1 MNNKLPFALSALGLI
16 SLAIHQPVFAQQDG
30 PSLTIAI
37 PSGQPTPASPPTKAL
52 QFEGSAVRILNADG
66 SVATDDA
73 GNPLYLGVTG
83 VGLDRRASIDL
94 FATDASGVTR
104 RFFAG
109 AFIHYEFDV
118 EVLAEKTL
126 DILKLLVADS
136 LPAGSTFAG
145 VSTIYP
151 DTLAIPGIPAA
162 PANTRLTAT
171 PDSLSNSVIL
181 TSFADP
187 SQIQSQVQS
196 AQVGAAVENA
206 ADAALA
212 TSGNTVAAN
221 ATVISQLAQQSI
233 ATGEN
238 SLAVAALATTT
249 DQTTST
255 ATVEQS
261 GAGVRITND
270 GTLSGATS
278 VTVDS
283 NTLTSTARAND
294 STSRLVASGANSGAG
309 GNDAASAAQD
319 NTYPAPGALTIL
331 GDLQAVGVQG
341 LDQQS
346 NVSASITTSTLGLT
360 DEAGAGTV
368 DSISGG
374 ISVSGNR
381 AAAVADG
388 NRLALE
394 LTDALSGSD
403 VDSTAYGL
411 QTVNDTGISAAVSA
425 TVGVDVTTVTSS
437 ALVVDGNRT
446 QSAATG
452 NRATASVNARP
463 NGADDS
469 LVVDVEQFV
478 RADTLDVNIES
489 TASDNL
495 IGLSG
500 VTTATSVSSN
510 VADNLLTAIATGNDQ
525 STTADLG
532 AGVQAGVASIGGNQT
547 LGVVAGDL
555 TLSASIGNSRIGT
568 IATTD
573 TLSQT
578 TVSDNTAIGQV
589 IGNNAQQTVAA
600 FAGSREASLSLTQ
613 DQQAIGSATQ
623 LLTFAAD
630 VNGLGIGA
638 SATTLEAPQLTV
650 SGNTAA
656 SLITVNRNNQ
666 SLGAQSGGSNGSGTT
681 AVSVTQATDSISTGA
696 NLTDL
701 RLGVIDAGTTISA
714 DPVSATAEAEITVS
728 GNRVDAQTELNR
740 SVQTLEGASGNFEG
754 TVLLSATQT
763 ANTAAGGVS
772 DVVAGTTRAG
782 VGLYGATEPIDIV
795 DGRFNLTISG
805 NTLAAQSQANQ
816 AQAQLGPVS
825 GVVNLPNATDRL
837 GVSLTQTADD
847 VDTRAQNI
855 DAGLGLVESNPT
867 AALFG
872 INTDNVSLNVN
883 DNTLQALSRRNNA
896 GVVFGAVS
904 GQVNQGEVGSL
915 VTQTGGIGASLAQNS
930 GVYVGVTAATTA
942 ADLGLGNARASTG
955 LTVTGN
961 TVRADAADNLSTIVG
976 AGVNGTVGASAR
988 IGATINQSS
997 SGATVDATNTI
1008 VNLGANLLN
1017 GGASGNGAG
1026 STSVSVADNNLV
1038 AVAAANNSTASLGGV
1053 SGSIAAGGTASIDT
1067 TQTLDSLVTA
1077 SSTSINAGITDT
1089 SIGNVA
1095 GAGATSLSVS
1105 ANGVTTVASGND
1117 SRVVDLGQSA
1127 ANIDGTLGAT
1137 TTQTLDSNASLA
1149 ASNGGLRIGAVGI
1162 GELGTEGLAALT
1174 VDSNQ
1179 ATTSATGNNSEVT
1192 GAVSG
1197 TLTGQ
1202 IALSATQVI
1211 NGSTGGI
1218 GATSGGTDNMIGV
1231 QAGTLGANTSASVA
1245 GNSVS
1250 SAVAG
1255 NRVLNNLD
1263 GAAFSSAT
1271 GTIALSAVQ
1280 TLTGNAAATSGDLFS
1295 AVTNTTV
1302 GVVGGD
1308 GSALPAAAV
1317 SGNRQQA
1324 TTVGNDSS
1332 RLLNNLSG
1340 NFNAATTAVT
1350 ASDTQTTDTAVL
1362 VARVADS
1369 SIGSSLFSDSSI
1381 PTALSVNGNTVVA
1394 QAIANSSNQ
1403 QVQLNGV
1410 STSGGPLTSL
1420 NAAQNLLNTTVTAS
1434 ISSVTVGFNT
1444 AGLTT
1449 PGSYAGRAVTSGNS
1463 LNATAIGNQSSL
1475 VRSGR

>member
-16 SLAIHQPVFAQQDG
+16 SLAIHQPAFAQQSG
-30 PSLTIAI
+30 PALNIEITQTGGVVKP
-37 PSGQPTPASPPTKAL
+37 PSGAVSIEGTPLKVIDGDSPETKYLVFTDEAADITFT
-52 QFEGSAVRILNADG
+52 FEIEIPGDGTQTGGFTIEAVDRAD
-66 SVATDDA
+66 AEAKFAAAYADFLTA
-73 GNPLYLGVTG
+73 INNKNPGTTVTG
-83 VGLDRRASIDL
+83 VSDIKIPDGQVLVSTDKY
-94 FATDASGVTR
+94 FAVGEPS
-104 RFFAG
+104 AG
-109 AFIHYEFDV
+109 GPSR
-118 EVLAEKTL
+118 
-126 DILKLLVADS
+126 LVA
-136 LPAGSTFAG
+136 
-145 VSTIYP
+145 
-151 DTLAIPGIPAA
+151 
-162 PANTRLTAT
+162 AT
-171 PDSLSNSVIL
+171 NELSNSVIL

-187 SQIQSQVQS
+187 SQIQAQVQS
-196 AQVGAAVENA
+196 AQVGTAVENA
-206 ADAALA
+206 VDAALA
-212 TSGNTVAAN
+212 TSGNTLASN
-221 ATVISQLAQQSI
+221 ATVISQLASQTI

-255 ATVEQS
+255 ATIEQS

-283 NTLTSTARAND
+283 NALTATARAND
-294 STSRLVASGANSGAG
+294 STSRLIASGANSGAG
-309 GNDAASAAQD
+309 GNDATSAAQD
-319 NTYPAPGALTIL
+319 NTYPAPGTLTIL

-346 NVSASITTSTLGLT
+346 NVSASINTSVLGLT

-368 DSISGG
+368 DTIAGG

-381 AAAVADG
+381 AASVADG
-388 NRLALE
+388 NRLVLE

-403 VDSTAYGL
+403 VDSVAYGL
-411 QTVNDTGISAAVSA
+411 QTVNDTSISAAASA

-452 NRATASVNARP
+452 NRATASVSARP

-469 LVVDVEQFV
+469 LVADVEQFV
-478 RADTLDVNIES
+478 RAETLDVNIES
-489 TASDNL
+489 IAADNL

-500 VTTATSVSSN
+500 VDTATSVSSN
-510 VADNLLTAIATGNDQ
+510 VAGNLLTAIATGNDQ
-525 STTADLG
+525 STVADLG
-532 AGVQAGVASIGGNQT
+532 AGVQAGTASIGGNQT

-555 TLSASIGNSRIGT
+555 TLSANISNSRIGT
-568 IATTD
+568 VATTD
-573 TLSQT
+573 ALSQT

-589 IGNNAQQTVAA
+589 IGNNAQQSVAA
-600 FAGSREASLSLTQ
+600 FAGAREANLGVMQ
-613 DQQAIGSATQ
+613 DQQAIGSSTQ
-623 LLTFAAD
+623 LLTLAAD
-630 VNGLGIGA
+630 VNGLGIGS
-638 SATTLEAPQLTV
+638 SATTLAAPQLTV
-650 SGNTAA
+650 SGNRAA
-656 SLITVNRNNQ
+656 SLITVNRNSQ
-666 SLGAQSGGSNGSGTT
+666 SLGAQSGGSNATGTT
-681 AVSVTQATDSISTGA
+681 AVSATQAADSISTGA
-696 NLTDL
+696 NVTDL

-714 DPVSATAEAEITVS
+714 DPGRAAAEITVS
-728 GNRVDAQTELNR
+728 GNTVDAQTELNR
-740 SVQTLEGASGNFEG
+740 SVQTLDSASGNFEG
-754 TVLLSATQT
+754 TVVLSATQT

-772 DVVAGTTRAG
+772 DVVAGLTRAG
-782 VGLYGATEPIDIV
+782 AGLYGATEPIDIV
-795 DGRFNLTISG
+795 DGRFNLTISD
-805 NTLAAQSQANQ
+805 NKLAAQAQANQ
-816 AQAQLGPVS
+816 AQAQIGAVS
-825 GVVNLPNATDRL
+825 GVVNLPSATDRL
-837 GVSLTQTADD
+837 GVSLTQVADD
-847 VDTRAQNI
+847 VDTRAQNL
-855 DAGLGLVESNPT
+855 DTGLGLVESSPT

-872 INTDNVSLNVN
+872 SNTDNVSLNVN
-883 DNTLQALSRRNNA
+883 GNTLQALSRRNNA
-896 GVVFGAVS
+896 GIVFGAVS
-904 GQVNQGEVGSL
+904 GQINQGDVGSL
-915 VTQTGGIGASLAQNS
+915 VSQTGGIGASLAQNS

-942 ADLGLGNARASTG
+942 ADLGLGNARAGTG

-961 TVRADAADNLSTIVG
+961 SVRADAADNLSTIVG

-988 IGATINQSS
+988 VGATVTQASA
-997 SGATVDATNTI
+997 GATVDATNNS

-1017 GGASGNGAG
+1017 GGTVGNGTG
-1026 STSVSVADNNLV
+1026 STSVSVADNSLV
-1038 AVAAANNSTASLGGV
+1038 AVSAANNSTASLGGIF
-1053 SGSIAAGGTASIDT
+1053 GSIAAGGTAGIDT

-1077 SSTSINAGITDT
+1077 SSNSINAGITDAN
-1089 SIGNVA
+1089 IGNVA

-1117 SRVVDLGQSA
+1117 SRVVDLGDSA

-1137 TTQTLDSNASLA
+1137 ATQTLNSNASLA

-1179 ATTSATGNNSEVT
+1179 AVTSATGNNSETT
-1192 GAVSG
+1192 GTVSG

-1211 NGSTGGI
+1211 SGSSGGI
-1218 GATSGGTDNMIGV
+1218 SATSGTTDNVIGV
-1231 QAGTLGANTSASVA
+1231 QAATLGANTSVSVA
-1245 GNSVS
+1245 DNTVR

-1271 GTIALSAVQ
+1271 GTIALTATQ
-1280 TLTGNAAATSGDLFS
+1280 ALTGNAAATSGDLFS
-1295 AVTNTTV
+1295 EVTNTMV
-1302 GVVGGD
+1302 GVIGGD
-1308 GSALPAAAV
+1308 GSVLPAAAV
-1317 SGNRQQA
+1317 SGNRLQA

-1350 ASDTQTTDTAVL
+1350 ANDTQTTDAAVL

-1381 PTALSVNGNTVVA
+1381 PTALSVNGNVVVA
-1394 QAIANSSNQ
+1394 QTIANSSNQ

-1410 STSGGPLTSL
+1410 STMGGPLTSL
-1420 NAAQNLLNTTVTAS
+1420 SAGQSLLNTTVTAT
-1434 ISSVTVGFNT
+1434 ISSVNVGFST

-1449 PGSYAGRAVTSGNS
+1449 PGSYTGGAVTSGNN

>member
-16 SLAIHQPVFAQQDG
+16 SLAIHQPAFAQQSG
-30 PSLTIAI
+30 PALNIEIT
-37 PSGQPTPASPPTKAL
+37 QPGGAVTPPPH
-52 QFEGSAVRILNADG
+52 AV
-66 SVATDDA
+66 
-73 GNPLYLGVTG
+73 
-83 VGLDRRASIDL
+83 SIDGTL
-94 FATDASGVTR
+94 VKVIDGDSPETKYLVFTDEA
-104 RFFAG
+104 A
-109 AFIHYEFDV
+109 I
-118 EVLAEKTL
+118 
-126 DILKLLVADS
+126 I
-136 LPAGSTFAG
+136 TFKFE
-145 VSTIYP
+145 IE
-151 DTLAIPGIPAA
+151 IPGIGTQSGGFTIEVADRADAEAKFATQYTSFLSAINNKNPGTTVTGISEIRIPDGQVFVPTDKYFAVGE
-162 PANTRLTAT
+162 PSGGGPSRLAAT
-171 PDSLSNSVIL
+171 PSELSNSIIL

-196 AQVGAAVENA
+196 AQIGAAVENA

-212 TSGNTVAAN
+212 TSGNTVAAS
-221 ATVISQLAQQSI
+221 ATVISQLASQSI

-278 VTVDS
+278 VTVDG
-283 NTLTSTARAND
+283 NALTSTARAND

-309 GNDAASAAQD
+309 GNDAVSAGQD
-319 NTYPAPGALTIL
+319 NTYPAPGVLTIL
-331 GDLQAVGVQG
+331 GDLQATGVQG
-341 LDQQS
+341 LELQS

-368 DSISGG
+368 DSIGGG
-374 ISVSGNR
+374 ISVNGNS
-381 AAAVADG
+381 AVAVADG

-411 QTVNDTGISAAVSA
+411 QTVNDTSISAAASA

-452 NRATASVNARP
+452 NRATASISARP

-469 LVVDVEQFV
+469 LVADIEQFV
-478 RADTLDVNIES
+478 RAETQAVNIES
-489 TASDNL
+489 TAADNL

-510 VADNLLTAIATGNDQ
+510 VASNVLTAIATGNDQ
-525 STTADLG
+525 STVADLG
-532 AGVQAGVASIGGNQT
+532 AGVQAGPASIGGNQT

-555 TLSASIGNSRIGT
+555 TLTANISNSRIGT
-568 IATTD
+568 VATTD
-573 TLSQT
+573 ALSQT

-589 IGNNAQQTVAA
+589 IGNNAQQDVAA
-600 FAGSREASLSLTQ
+600 FAGSREASLGVTQ

-623 LLTFAAD
+623 LLTFATD

-638 SATTLEAPQLTV
+638 SATTLAAPQLTV
-650 SGNTAA
+650 SGNAVA
-656 SLITVNRNNQ
+656 SLITVNRSSQ
-666 SLGAQSGGSNGSGTT
+666 SLGAQSGGSNGSGSVT
-681 AVSVTQATDSISTGA
+681 VSATQATDSVSTAA

-714 DPVSATAEAEITVS
+714 DPARAAAEITVS
-728 GNRVDAQTELNR
+728 GNSVDAQTELNR
-740 SVQTLEGASGNFEG
+740 SVQTLDSASGNFEG
-754 TVLLSATQT
+754 TVVLSANQT
-763 ANTAAGGVS
+763 ANAAAGGVS
-772 DVVAGTTRAG
+772 DVVAGLTRAG

-795 DGRFNLTISG
+795 DGRFNLTISDNRLG
-805 NTLAAQSQANQ
+805 SQAQANQ
-816 AQAQLGPVS
+816 AQAQVGAVS
-825 GVVNLPNATDRL
+825 GVVSLPNPTDRL

-847 VDTRAQNI
+847 ADTRAQNL
-855 DAGLGLVESNPT
+855 DTGLGLVESNPT
-867 AALFG
+867 VALFG
-872 INTDNVSLNVN
+872 SNTDNVSLNVN
-883 DNTLQALSRRNNA
+883 GNTLQALSRRNNA
-896 GVVFGAVS
+896 GIVLGAVS
-904 GQVNQGEVGSL
+904 GQLNQGEVGSE
-915 VTQTGGIGASLAQNS
+915 VSQTGGIGASLAQNS
-930 GVYVGVTAATTA
+930 GVYVGVTAAPAA
-942 ADLGLGNARASTG
+942 ADLGLGNARASTS

-961 TVRADAADNLSTIVG
+961 SVRADAADNLSTIVG
-976 AGVNGTVGASAR
+976 SGVNGTVGASAR
-988 IGATINQSS
+988 FGSTINQASAGATIE
-997 SGATVDATNTI
+997 ATNNN

-1017 GGASGNGAG
+1017 GGTVGNGTG
-1026 STSVSVADNNLV
+1026 STSLSVADNSLV

-1077 SSTSINAGITDT
+1077 TSADINAGITDA

-1105 ANGVTTVASGND
+1105 ANAVTTVASGND
-1117 SRVVDLGQSA
+1117 SRVVDLGESA

-1137 TTQTLDSNASLA
+1137 TTQTLNSSASLA
-1149 ASNGGLRIGAVGI
+1149 ASSGGLRIGAAGI

-1192 GAVSG
+1192 GTVSG
-1197 TLTGQ
+1197 TLNGQ
-1202 IALSATQVI
+1202 IALGATQVI
-1211 NGSTGGI
+1211 NGSSGGI
-1218 GATSGGTDNMIGV
+1218 GAVSGTTDNTIGV
-1231 QAGTLGANTSASVA
+1231 QADTLGVNTSVSVA
-1245 GNSVS
+1245 NNAVS

-1271 GTIALSAVQ
+1271 GTIALSATQ
-1280 TLTGNAAATSGDLFS
+1280 SLTGNAAAADGDLFS

-1302 GVVGGD
+1302 GVIGGD
-1308 GSALPAAAV
+1308 GSVLPAAAI
-1317 SGNRQQA
+1317 SGNRLQA

-1350 ASDTQTTDTAVL
+1350 TNDTQTTDTAVL

-1369 SIGSSLFSDSSI
+1369 SIGSSLFSDTAI
-1381 PTALSVNGNTVVA
+1381 PTALSVNGNAVVA

-1403 QVQLNGV
+1403 QVRLNGV
-1410 STSGGPLTSL
+1410 STAGGPLTSL
-1420 NAAQNLLNTTVTAS
+1420 NAGQSLLNTTVTAA
-1434 ISSVTVGFNT
+1434 ISSVNVGFNT

-1449 PGSYAGRAVTSGNS
+1449 PGSYTGGAVTSGNS

>member
-16 SLAIHQPVFAQQDG
+16 SLAIYQPVFAQQSG
-30 PSLTIAI
+30 PALTIEVTKPTKGESEVPSSAFSDALFALDSNDNPLYLVFPDTGFEGVITFTYAQGNGSGSFRIGGATAEATAAKLSSAI
-37 PSGQPTPASPPTKAL
+37 ADFESQLGFPVEAFVVTAETESLFEPAIETPASP
-52 QFEGSAVRILNADG
+52 S
-66 SVATDDA
+66 
-73 GNPLYLGVTG
+73 
-83 VGLDRRASIDL
+83 
-94 FATDASGVTR
+94 
-104 RFFAG
+104 
-109 AFIHYEFDV
+109 
-118 EVLAEKTL
+118 
-126 DILKLLVADS
+126 
-136 LPAGSTFAG
+136 
-145 VSTIYP
+145 
-151 DTLAIPGIPAA
+151 
-162 PANTRLTAT
+162 RLIAT
-171 PDSLSNSVIL
+171 PNELSNSVIL

-187 SQIQSQVQS
+187 SQIQAQVQS

-221 ATVISQLAQQSI
+221 ATVISQLASQSI

-261 GAGVRITND
+261 GAGVRISND

-278 VTVDS
+278 VTVDG
-283 NTLTSTARAND
+283 NALTSTARAND
-294 STSRLVASGANSGAG
+294 STSRLIASGANSGAG

-331 GDLQAVGVQG
+331 GDLQATGVQG

-368 DSISGG
+368 DTIGGG
-374 ISVSGNR
+374 ISVNGNS

-411 QTVNDTGISAAVSA
+411 QTVNDTSISAAASA

-469 LVVDVEQFV
+469 LVADVEQFV
-478 RADTLDVNIES
+478 RAETLDVNIES
-489 TASDNL
+489 TAADNL

-510 VADNLLTAIATGNDQ
+510 VASNVLTAIATGNDQ
-525 STTADLG
+525 STAADLG
-532 AGVQAGVASIGGNQT
+532 AGVQAGPASIGGNQT
-547 LGVVAGDL
+547 LGVVGGDL
-555 TLSASIGNSRIGT
+555 TLSANISNSRIGT
-568 IATTD
+568 VATTD
-573 TLSQT
+573 ALSQA

-589 IGNNAQQTVAA
+589 IGNNAQQDVAA
-600 FAGSREASLSLTQ
+600 FAGSREASLGVTQ

-638 SATTLEAPQLTV
+638 SATTLAAPQLTV
-650 SGNTAA
+650 SGNAVA
-656 SLITVNRNNQ
+656 SLITVNRSSQ

-681 AVSVTQATDSISTGA
+681 AVSATQATDSVSTGA
-696 NLTDL
+696 NVTDL

-714 DPVSATAEAEITVS
+714 DPARAAAEITVS
-728 GNRVDAQTELNR
+728 GNAVDAQTELNR
-740 SVQTLEGASGNFEG
+740 SVQTLDSASGNFEG
-754 TVLLSATQT
+754 TVVLSADQT
-763 ANTAAGGVS
+763 ANAAAGGVS
-772 DVVAGTTRAG
+772 DVVAGLTRAG

-795 DGRFNLTISG
+795 DGRFNLTISD
-805 NTLAAQSQANQ
+805 NRLASQAQANQ
-816 AQAQLGPVS
+816 AQAQLGAVS
-825 GVVNLPNATDRL
+825 GVVSLPNPTDRL

-847 VDTRAQNI
+847 VDTRAQNL
-855 DAGLGLVESNPT
+855 DTGLGVVESNP
-867 AALFG
+867 AVALFG
-872 INTDNVSLNVN
+872 SNTDNVSLNVN
-883 DNTLQALSRRNNA
+883 GNTLQALSRRNNA
-896 GVVFGAVS
+896 GIVLGAVS
-904 GQVNQGEVGSL
+904 GQLNQGDVGSE
-915 VTQTGGIGASLAQNS
+915 VSQTGGIGASLAQNS
-930 GVYVGVTAATTA
+930 GVYVGVTAAPAA
-942 ADLGLGNARASTG
+942 ADLGLGNARASTS
-955 LTVTGN
+955 LTITGN
-961 TVRADAADNLSTIVG
+961 SLRADAADNLSTIVG
-976 AGVNGTVGASAR
+976 GGVNGTVGASAR
-988 IGATINQSS
+988 FGSSITQSS
-997 SGATVDATNTI
+997 SGATIDATNNL

-1017 GGASGNGAG
+1017 GGTVGNGTG
-1026 STSVSVADNNLV
+1026 STSLSVADNTLV

-1077 SSTSINAGITDT
+1077 TSADINAGITDA

-1105 ANGVTTVASGND
+1105 ANAVTTVASGND
-1117 SRVVDLGQSA
+1117 SRVVDLGESA

-1137 TTQTLDSNASLA
+1137 TTQTLNSNASLA

-1179 ATTSATGNNSEVT
+1179 ATTSATGNNSEVS

-1197 TLTGQ
+1197 TLNGQ

-1211 NGSTGGI
+1211 NGSSGGI
-1218 GATSGGTDNMIGV
+1218 GAVSGTTDNTIGV
-1231 QAGTLGANTSASVA
+1231 QADTLGTNTSVSVA
-1245 GNSVS
+1245 NNAVS

-1271 GTIALSAVQ
+1271 GTIALSATQ
-1280 TLTGNAAATSGDLFS
+1280 SLTGNAAAADGDLFS

-1302 GVVGGD
+1302 GVIGGD
-1308 GSALPAAAV
+1308 GSVLPAAAV
-1317 SGNRQQA
+1317 SGNRLQA

-1350 ASDTQTTDTAVL
+1350 TNDTQTTDTAVL

-1369 SIGSSLFSDSSI
+1369 SIGSSLFSDTGI

-1403 QVQLNGV
+1403 QVRLNGV
-1410 STSGGPLTSL
+1410 STAGGPLTSL
-1420 NAAQNLLNTTVTAS
+1420 NAGQSLLNTTVTAA
-1434 ISSVTVGFNT
+1434 ISSVNVGFST

-1449 PGSYAGRAVTSGNS
+1449 PGSYTGGAVTSGNS

>member
-1 MNNKLPFALSALGLI
+1 MNTKLPFALSALGLI
-16 SLAIHQPVFAQQDG
+16 SLAIHQPATAQ
-30 PSLTIAI
+30 
-37 PSGQPTPASPPTKAL
+37 
-52 QFEGSAVRILNADG
+52 
-66 SVATDDA
+66 DA
-73 GNPLYLGVTG
+73 GPLINIEITAPGGGILPPQGAVTVDGTPLKVLDSTSTDTKYLVFK
-83 VGLDRRASIDL
+83 D
-94 FATDASGVTR
+94 
-104 RFFAG
+104 
-109 AFIHYEFDV
+109 E
-118 EVLAEKTL
+118 
-126 DILKLLVADS
+126 
-136 LPAGSTFAG
+136 PAYISFKFQ
-145 VSTIYP
+145 IE
-151 DTLAIPGIPAA
+151 IPGIGTQTGGFSVEALDRADAEAKFATKYADFLAA
-162 PANTRLTAT
+162 INNKNPGTTVTGLLETRV
-171 PDSLSNSVIL
+171 PDGQLLVVTDQYFAVGEQSVAGPSRLNASASGLANSVVL
-181 TSFADP
+181 NSFADP
-187 SQIQSQVQS
+187 SQIVSQVQS

-212 TSGNTVAAN
+212 TSGNTLAAN

-238 SLAVAALATTT
+238 SLAVAVLATTT

-255 ATVEQS
+255 ATIEQS
-261 GAGVRITND
+261 GAGVRIVND
-270 GTLSGATS
+270 GALSGATS
-278 VTVDS
+278 VTVD
-283 NTLTSTARAND
+283 NNALASTARGND
-294 STSRLVASGANSGAG
+294 STSGLVASGANSGAG

-319 NTYPAPGALTIL
+319 NTYPAPGALTML

-346 NVSASITTSTLGLT
+346 NVSASINTSTLGLS
-360 DEAGAGTV
+360 DDAGAGAV

-374 ISVSGNR
+374 ISVNGNR

-394 LTDALSGSD
+394 LTDALSGND
-403 VDSTAYGL
+403 VDSIAYGL
-411 QTVNDTGISAAVSA
+411 QTVNDSSISAATSA

-437 ALVVDGNRT
+437 AVVVDGNRT

-452 NRATASVNARP
+452 NRATASVTARP
-463 NGADDS
+463 NDASDS
-469 LVVDVEQFV
+469 LVTDVEQFV
-478 RADTLDVNIES
+478 RADTLDVNVES

-510 VADNLLTAIATGNDQ
+510 VAGNLLTAIATGNDQ
-525 STTADLG
+525 ITAADLG
-532 AGVQAGVASIGGNQT
+532 AGVQAGAASIGGNQT

-555 TLSASIGNSRIGT
+555 TLSANIGNSRIGT
-568 IATTD
+568 VATTD
-573 TLSQT
+573 ALSQT

-589 IGNNAQQTVAA
+589 IGNNAQQEVAA
-600 FAGSREASLSLTQ
+600 FAGSRDASLSVTQ

-623 LLTFAAD
+623 LLTFVAD
-630 VNGLGIGA
+630 VNGLGVGA
-638 SATTLEAPQLTV
+638 SATALASPQLTV
-650 SGNTAA
+650 SGNRAA
-656 SLITVNRNNQ
+656 SLITVNRNRQ
-666 SLGAQSGGSNGSGTT
+666 SMGAQSGSSSGAGTT
-681 AVSVTQATDSISTGA
+681 AVNAAQTADSISTTA
-696 NLTDL
+696 NVTDL
-701 RLGVIDAGTTISA
+701 RLGVIDAGTAISA
-714 DPVSATAEAEITVS
+714 DPARAAAEITVS
-728 GNRVDAQTELNR
+728 GNNVDAQTELNR
-740 SVQTLEGASGNFEG
+740 SVQTLDSASGNFEG
-754 TVLLSATQT
+754 TVVLSATQT
-763 ANTAAGGVS
+763 ANAAAGGVS
-772 DVVAGTTRAG
+772 DVMAGLTRAG
-782 VGLYGATEPIDIV
+782 VGLYGVTEPLDIV
-795 DGRFNLTISG
+795 DGRFNLAISD
-805 NTLAAQSQANQ
+805 NNLASQSQANQ
-816 AQAQLGPVS
+816 AQAQIGAIS

-837 GVSLTQTADD
+837 GISLTQEADD
-847 VDTRAQNI
+847 VDTRAQNL
-855 DAGLGLVESNPT
+855 DTGLGLVESNPT

-872 INTDNVSLNVN
+872 SNTDNVSLNVN
-883 DNTLQALSRRNNA
+883 GNTLQALSRRNNA

-904 GQVNQGEVGSL
+904 GQINQGEVGS
-915 VTQTGGIGASLAQNS
+915 VVSQTGGIGASLAQNS
-930 GVYVGVTAATTA
+930 GVYVGVTAAPAA
-942 ADLGLGNARASTG
+942 ADLALGNARASTG
-955 LTVTGN
+955 LTITGN
-961 TVRADAADNLSTIVG
+961 SVRADAADNLSTIVG
-976 AGVNGTVGASAR
+976 GGVNGSVGASAR
-988 IGATINQSS
+988 IGATITQAS
-997 SGATVDATNTI
+997 SGATIEATNNI

-1017 GGASGNGAG
+1017 AGAVGNGTG
-1026 STSVSVADNNLV
+1026 STSLSVADNSLV

-1077 SSTSINAGITDT
+1077 TSADINAGITDA
-1089 SIGNVA
+1089 SMGNVA

-1117 SRVVDLGQSA
+1117 SRVVDIGESA

-1137 TTQTLDSNASLA
+1137 TTQTLNNNASLA

-1174 VDSNQ
+1174 VDSNR
-1179 ATTSATGNNSEVT
+1179 ATTSATGNNSEVS
-1192 GAVSG
+1192 GSVSG

-1202 IALSATQVI
+1202 VALSATQVI
-1211 NGSTGGI
+1211 NGSSGGI
-1218 GATSGGTDNMIGV
+1218 GAISGTTDNTIGV
-1231 QAGTLGANTSASVA
+1231 QAAMLGINTSVSVA
-1245 GNSVS
+1245 DNTIS

-1271 GTIALSAVQ
+1271 GTIALSATQ
-1280 TLTGNAAATSGDLFS
+1280 SLTGNAAAADGDLFS
-1295 AVTNTTV
+1295 AVINTTV
-1302 GVVGGD
+1302 GVIGGD
-1308 GSALPAAAV
+1308 GSVLPAAAI
-1317 SGNRQQA
+1317 SGNRLQA

-1381 PTALSVNGNTVVA
+1381 PTALSVNGNAVVA

-1410 STSGGPLTSL
+1410 STLGGPLTSL

-1463 LNATAIGNQSSL
+1463 LSATAIGNQSSL

>member
-1 MNNKLPFALSALGLI
+1 MNTKLPFALSTLGLI
-16 SLAIHQPVFAQQDG
+16 GLAIHQPVIAQETGPALSIEITAPGGGILPPENAVTINGTPVSVIGTSSAETKYLVFKDEPSVISFNFQIDIPGLGLNTGGFSIEALNRADAEAKFATQYADLLAYINLKTPGTTITGLLDTRIPDG
-30 PSLTIAI
+30 PQSVLTDQYFVAGVPSLEG
-37 PSGQPTPASPPTKAL
+37 PSRLEAS
-52 QFEGSAVRILNADG
+52 
-66 SVATDDA
+66 
-73 GNPLYLGVTG
+73 
-83 VGLDRRASIDL
+83 
-94 FATDASGVTR
+94 ASG
-104 RFFAG
+104 
-109 AFIHYEFDV
+109 
-118 EVLAEKTL
+118 
-126 DILKLLVADS
+126 
-136 LPAGSTFAG
+136 
-145 VSTIYP
+145 
-151 DTLAIPGIPAA
+151 
-162 PANTRLTAT
+162 
-171 PDSLSNSVIL
+171 LSNSVIL

-187 SQIQSQVQS
+187 SQIQAQVQS

-206 ADAALA
+206 VDAALA
-212 TSGNTVAAN
+212 TAGNTVAAN

-261 GAGVRITND
+261 GVGVHISND

-283 NTLTSTARAND
+283 NALTATARGND

-309 GNDAASAAQD
+309 GNDAAGAAQD
-319 NTYPAPGALTIL
+319 NTYPAPGTLTIL
-331 GDLQAVGVQG
+331 GDLQATGVQG

-346 NVSASITTSTLGLT
+346 NVSASITTSTLGLN
-360 DEAGAGTV
+360 DAASAGTV
-368 DSISGG
+368 DSIGGG
-374 ISVSGNR
+374 IAVSGNR
-381 AAAVADG
+381 ATAVADG

-411 QTVNDTGISAAVSA
+411 QTVSDTGISAAASA
-425 TVGVDVTTVTSS
+425 TVGVDVTTITSS

-446 QSAATG
+446 QSSATG

-463 NGADDS
+463 DGASDS
-469 LVVDVEQFV
+469 LVADVEQFV
-478 RADTLDVNIES
+478 RANTLDVNIES

-510 VADNLLTAIATGNDQ
+510 VAGNLLTAIATGNDQ

-532 AGVQAGVASIGGNQT
+532 AGVQAGTARIGGNQT

-555 TLSASIGNSRIGT
+555 TLSATVGNSRIGT
-568 IATTD
+568 VATTD
-573 TLSQT
+573 ALSQT

-589 IGNNAQQTVAA
+589 LGNNAQQQVAA
-600 FAGSREASLSLTQ
+600 FAGSRDAALEVTQ

-638 SATTLEAPQLTV
+638 SATTLAAPQLTV
-650 SGNTAA
+650 AGNRAA
-656 SLITVNRNNQ
+656 GLITVNRNSQ
-666 SLGAQSGGSNGSGTT
+666 SLGAQSGGSSSNGTT
-681 AVSVTQATDSISTGA
+681 AVTATQTADSISTGA
-696 NLTDL
+696 RVTDL
-701 RLGVIDAGTTISA
+701 RLGLIDAGTSLSA
-714 DPVSATAEAEITVS
+714 DPARAAAEITVS
-728 GNRVDAQTELNR
+728 GNTVDAQTELNR
-740 SVQTLEGASGNFEG
+740 SVQTLESASGNFEG
-754 TVLLSATQT
+754 AVVIAAAQT

-772 DVVAGTTRAG
+772 DVVAGLTRAG
-782 VGLYGATEPIDIV
+782 VGLYGATETIDIT
-795 DGRFNLTISG
+795 DGRFNLTVSD
-805 NTLAAQSQANQ
+805 NRLASQAQANQ
-816 AQAQLGPVS
+816 AQAQVGAVS
-825 GVVNLPNATDRL
+825 GVVNLSSPNDLL
-837 GVSLTQTADD
+837 GVSLTQTADN
-847 VDTRAQNI
+847 VDTRAQNL
-855 DAGLGLVESNPT
+855 DTGLGVVESNPA

-872 INTDNVSLNVN
+872 SNTDNVSLNVN
-883 DNTLQALSRRNNA
+883 GNSLQALSRRNNA
-896 GVVFGAVS
+896 GIVLGAVS
-904 GQVNQGEVGSL
+904 GQLSQGTVGSQ
-915 VTQTGGIGASLAQNS
+915 VSQTGGIGASLAQNS
-930 GVYVGVTAATTA
+930 GVYIGVTAAATA

-955 LTVTGN
+955 LAVTGN
-961 TVRADAADNLSTIVG
+961 SLRADAADNLSTVVG
-976 AGVNGTVGASAR
+976 GGVNGTVGGSAR
-988 IGATINQSS
+988 IGATVNQSS
-997 SGATVDATNTI
+997 TGATVDATNNL
-1008 VNLGANLLN
+1008 VSLGANLLN
-1017 GGASGNGAG
+1017 DGTVGNGTG
-1026 STSVSVADNNLV
+1026 STSVSVADNSLV

-1077 SSTSINAGITDT
+1077 TSTDINAGITDAN
-1089 SIGNVA
+1089 IGNVA

-1117 SRVVDLGQSA
+1117 SRVVDLGESA
-1127 ANIDGTLGAT
+1127 ANIEGTLGAS
-1137 TTQTLDSNASLA
+1137 TTQTLNSNASLA

-1174 VDSNQ
+1174 VDSNL

-1192 GAVSG
+1192 GSVSG

-1202 IALSATQVI
+1202 VALSATQVI

-1218 GATSGGTDNMIGV
+1218 SAVSGTTDNRIGV
-1231 QAGTLGANTSASVA
+1231 QAATLGANTSVSVA
-1245 GNSVS
+1245 DNTVR

-1271 GTIALSAVQ
+1271 GTIALSATQ
-1280 TLTGNAAATSGDLFS
+1280 SLTGNAAATNGDLYS

-1302 GVVGGD
+1302 GVIGGD
-1308 GSALPAAAV
+1308 GSVLPAAAI
-1317 SGNRQQA
+1317 SGNRLQA
-1324 TTVGNDSS
+1324 STVANDSS

-1350 ASDTQTTDTAVL
+1350 ASDSQTTDSAVL

-1369 SIGSSLFSDSSI
+1369 SIGSSLFSDAAV
-1381 PTALSVNGNTVVA
+1381 PTALAVNGNSVVA

-1403 QVQLNGV
+1403 QIQLNGV
-1410 STSGGPLTSL
+1410 STTGGPLTSL
-1420 NAAQNLLNTTVTAS
+1420 NAAQSLLNTTVTAA
-1434 ISSVTVGFNT
+1434 ISSVTVGFST
-1444 AGLTT
+1444 AGLST
-1449 PGSYAGRAVTSGNS
+1449 PGSYTGGAVTSGNS
-1463 LNATAIGNQSSL
+1463 LNASAIGNQSSL